1 MIVLH
6 AIWDSV
12 VSSKLHLWAESS
24 NMPTVAR
31 KRGGRQAEQAQTH
44 PFTLPYKAL
53 RETLGEIAGSLL
65 AQSAELDALTLCLP
79 STAKGPQSSPELI
92 REQEDVG
99 QEITGFKAWDVE
111 TLTLAPGTALDFLL
125 SLPDNAPRGIAFG
138 SSLHFWSMAARFASE
153 LIVGQ
158 AYMPALQETKQNR
171 IVTYRA
177 AWQAVLSDDDNG
189 RMTQLAKLMPPVC
202 WSYLPLGDKNVS
214 LLSEMVL
221 HFLNAT
227 IDAFVRDS
235 LSVKDLL
242 PAQSR
247 QRAKTLTLPEQWL
260 AGLTTDDGTLTGTAK
275 ELRVFAQTLQTWLG
289 QLSMK
294 EAASSFRT
302 CFRLDPPSPED
313 TESKDWHISFY
324 LQAKDDRSL
333 LVPAEQ
339 VWRERSGTLTF
350 LKRKFENPQER
361 LLADLARASRLFP
374 AIEDS
379 LKTAHP
385 DELSLDTEQAYQ
397 FLRQS
402 APLLEQSGF
411 GVLVPPWWNKA
422 SAKPRV
428 KLKIKGTGD
437 VASRGLLSFDGIVA
451 YDWKVAIG
459 DTTLS
464 AKEFERLVNLKMPLI
479 QVRGQWVELRPEEI
493 EAAIAFFKKKQS
505 NGTMTFGEA
514 LRLGLGQDTAAVG
527 LPVDG
532 IEGEGWIQDI
542 LDKLSGNTKLTPIK
556 TPPAFQGKLRPYQ
569 VKGVSWL
576 AFLQQFGFGACL
588 ADDMGLGKCCA
599 PDTLLLVN
607 GILQK
612 AEDIWQ
618 RYASET
624 TFDGEGYWT
633 EPTEQLL
640 TNSLDE
646 HTGRIVQTPIKRL
659 YRQQVK
665 THLRKIKLEDGNSVT
680 ITYPHKLLTNNG
692 WTNDL
697 HIGDYVC
704 VPARLIWYGKAE
716 DPDLVKMLAWQI
728 SEGYEVSN
736 VATVRITQ
744 KDTAILEELR
754 QCFQRIG
761 EKFGIKIN
769 CPTVNTSQATRVPN
783 LRITSAEYRRFL
795 KSKGYEWGNL
805 SYGKRIPDF
814 IMQADLDSVKIFL
827 RNYFEAEASVVESM
841 RSIEISTA
849 SPVMIQQLSYLLRR
863 FGIWMRISTKQ
874 KRATNGAGIFRP
886 YQIGVLGGNAAR
898 KFREEI
904 GFPGEQKQQR
914 LEKICECITNTNV
927 EGIPAS
933 EIMAQTVAV
942 TQLPIRHFGM
952 KTVYVTGTQQF
963 SIASLQ
969 QVVSAFDHILS
980 GEAERA
986 YRDKPA
992 SKWTLRTLDAYA
1004 KLDMQLLAVTKAELQ
1019 RLIGQEVYYC
1029 RIKSIE
1035 DIEYDGWVYDFEV
1048 EHHHNF
1054 VANNMLCHNTIQLI
1068 TLLLHERHTKK
1079 TLHGPS
1085 LIICPMSIVGN
1096 WHRELQRFAP
1106 SLSVMIHHGAERLTG
1121 PAFEEEVGKHD
1132 VVITTYAL
1140 ALRDKEH
1147 LSHIDWQYLVIDE
1160 AQNIKN
1166 EAAKQTQAIKSIPA
1180 VHKIALTGT
1189 PVENWLSELW
1199 SIMEFL
1205 NPGYLGSGTDFRKQ
1219 FAIPIERYHNAEKSE
1234 SLKHLIQPFVL
1245 RRVKTD
1251 KTIIQDLP
1259 DKMEMKVYCNL
1270 TQEQASLYEAVVK
1283 EMMEKIE
1290 EADGM
1295 ERRGLILATLMK
1307 LKQVCNHPAQFI
1319 GDGSSLIGRSGKL
1332 ARLEEMLEEVLAEG
1346 DKALIFTQ
1354 FAEMGTLLRKYLQ
1367 ETLGREVLFLHGG
1380 TPKKMRDAMVQQFQ
1394 EDRHGPPIFILS
1406 LKAGGVGLNL
1416 TGANYVFHFDRWW
1429 NPAVEN
1435 QATDRAFRIGQ
1446 RKNVQ
1451 VYKYI
1456 SVGTLEERID
1466 QMIEDKKALA
1476 ENIVGSGE
1484 NWLTEMSTS
1493 QLKELFALEP
1503 RSGSTRSSLNEPCGL
1518 SF

>member
-1 MIVLH
+1 MIVFH

-12 VSSKLHLWAESS
+12 VSGKLHLWAESS
-24 NMPTVAR
+24 SMPAVVR
-31 KRGGRQAEQAQTH
+31 KRGGRQMAQAQTH

-53 RETLGEIAGSLL
+53 REALGEIAGSLL
-65 AQSAELDALTLCLP
+65 VQDADLDALTLRLP
-79 STAKGPQSSPELI
+79 STAKAPQSSPELI

-99 QEITGFKAWDVE
+99 QDITGFKAWDVE

-125 SLPDNAPRGIAFG
+125 ALPDNAQRGVASG
-138 SSLHFWSMAARFASE
+138 SSLRFWSMAAHFASE

-158 AYMPALQETKQNR
+158 AYMPALQETKHDAR
-171 IVTYRA
+171 VMYRA
-177 AWQAVLSDDDNG
+177 AWQAILSDDDTE
-189 RMTQLAKLMPPVC
+189 RLAQLAQLMPPVC
-202 WSYLPLGDKNVS
+202 WSYLPLGDKHVS
-214 LLSEMVL
+214 LLHEMVL

-235 LSVKDLL
+235 LSAKDLL

-247 QRAKTLTLPEQWL
+247 QLTKTLSLPEQWL
-260 AGLTTDDGTLTGTAK
+260 ARLTAEDGTLTGTAK
-275 ELRVFAQTLQTWLG
+275 ELRVFAQMLQTWLG

-294 EAASSFRT
+294 EADSSFRT
-302 CFRLDPPSPED
+302 CFRLDQPSEED
-313 TESKDWHISFY
+313 TESKDWHISFH
-324 LQAKDDRSL
+324 LQARDDRSL

-339 VWRERSGTLTF
+339 VWRERSGMLTF

-361 LLADLARASRLFP
+361 LLADLGRASRLFP

-385 DELSLDTEQAYQ
+385 SELTLDTEQAYQ

-428 KLKIKGTGD
+428 KLKIKAKGD
-437 VASRGLLSFDGIVA
+437 VAGHGLLSLDGIVA

-464 AKEFERLVNLKMPLI
+464 AKEFEELVSLKMPLI

-493 EAAIAFFKKKQS
+493 EAAIAFFRKKQS

-514 LRLGLGQDTAAVG
+514 LRLGLGQDGDAVG

-532 IEGEGWIQDI
+532 IEGDGWMQDI
-542 LDKLSGNTKLTPIK
+542 LDKLSGNSKLTPIK
-556 TPPAFQGKLRPYQ
+556 APPTLQGKLRPYQ
-569 VKGVSWL
+569 AKGVSWL

-588 ADDMGLGKCCA
+588 ADDMGLGKCCT
-599 PDTLLLVN
+599 PDTLLSVN

-612 AEDIWQ
+612 AEDIWKIN
-618 RYASET
+618 ASET
-624 TFDGEGYWT
+624 IFDGEGYWT

-646 HTGRIVQTPIKRL
+646 HTGQIVQASIKHI
-659 YRQQVK
+659 YRQQVT
-665 THLRKIKLEDGNSVT
+665 THMRKIKLEDGNSIT
-680 ITYPHKLLTNNG
+680 ITYPHKLLTSKG

-697 HIGDYVC
+697 HVGDYVC
-704 VPARLIWYGKAE
+704 VPARLIWHGKAE

-728 SEGYEVSN
+728 AEGYEISN
-736 VATVRITQ
+736 VSTVRITR

-754 QCFQRIG
+754 QCFQRVG
-761 EKFGIKIN
+761 KKFGIKIN
-769 CPTVNTSQATRVPN
+769 CPTINTSQITRVPN
-783 LRITSAEYRRFL
+783 LRITSAEYRRL
-795 KSKGYEWGNL
+795 LESKGYEWGNL
-805 SYGKRIPDF
+805 AYGKRIPDF

-827 RNYFEAEASVVESM
+827 KNYFEAEASVVESM

-874 KRATNGAGIFRP
+874 KRATNGSGIFRP
-886 YQIGVLGGNAAR
+886 YQIGILGGNAAR
-898 KFREEI
+898 KFCTQI
-904 GFPGEQKQQR
+904 GFVSGRKQQK
-914 LEKICECITNTNV
+914 LAKICESISNTNV
-927 EGIPAS
+927 EGVPAS
-933 EIMAQTVAV
+933 EIMAQVVSATK
-942 TQLPIRHFGM
+942 LPIRHFGM
-952 KTVYVTGTQQF
+952 KTVYITGSQQF
-963 SIASLQ
+963 SSASLQ
-969 QVVSAFDHILS
+969 RVVSAFDDILS
-980 GEAERA
+980 GEAEQA
-986 YRDKPA
+986 YREKPV

-1019 RLIGQEVYYC
+1019 RLVSQEVYYC
-1029 RIKSIE
+1029 KVKEIE

-1048 EHHHNF
+1048 ERHHNF
-1054 VANNMLCHNTIQLI
+1054 VANNLLCHNTIQLI

-1079 TLHGPS
+1079 TVNGPS
-1085 LIICPMSIVGN
+1085 LIVCPMSIVGN
-1096 WHRELQRFAP
+1096 WHRELHRFAP

-1121 PAFEEEVGKHD
+1121 PVFEEEVSQHD

-1147 LSHIDWQYLVIDE
+1147 LSHIDWQYLVLDE

-1166 EAAKQTQAIKSIPA
+1166 EAAKQTQAIKSIQA

-1189 PVENWLSELW
+1189 PVENRLSELW

-1219 FAIPIERYHNAEKSE
+1219 FAIPIERYHDAPKAE

-1251 KTIIQDLP
+1251 KTIIKDLP
-1259 DKMEMKVYCNL
+1259 EKMEMKVYCNL
-1270 TQEQASLYEAVVK
+1270 TQEQASLYEAVVQ

-1290 EADGM
+1290 NSEGI

-1307 LKQVCNHPAQFI
+1307 LKQVSNHPTQFI
-1319 GDGSSLIGRSGKL
+1319 GDGSSLAGRSGKL
-1332 ARLEEMLEEVLAEG
+1332 ARLEEMLEEALAEG

-1354 FAEMGTLLRKYLQ
+1354 FAEMGKLLCKYLQ
-1367 ETLGREVLFLHGG
+1367 ESLGQEVLFLHGG
-1380 TPKKMRDAMVQQFQ
+1380 TPKKMRDAMVQRFQ
-1394 EDRHGPPIFILS
+1394 EERHGPKIFILS

-1416 TGANYVFHFDRWW
+1416 TGANHVFHFDRWW

-1446 RKNVQ
+1446 LKNVQ
-1451 VYKYI
+1451 VHKFI

-1493 QLKELFALEP
+1493 QLKELFALSREAV
-1503 RSGSTRSSLNEPCGL
+1503 GV
-1518 SF
+1518 

>member
-12 VSSKLHLWAESS
+12 VSGKLHLWAESS
-24 NMPTVAR
+24 HMPAVVR
-31 KRGGRQAEQAQTH
+31 KRGGKQAEQTQTH
-44 PFTLPYKAL
+44 PFTLSYKAL
-53 RETLGEIAGSLL
+53 REALGEIAGSLL
-65 AQSAELDALTLCLP
+65 VQSAELDALTLRLP

-99 QEITGFKAWDVE
+99 QDFVGFKTWDVE
-111 TLTLAPGTALDFLL
+111 TLALEPGTALDFLL

-158 AYMPALQETKQNR
+158 AYMPALQEAKQNR
-171 IVTYRA
+171 ILTYRA
-177 AWQAVLSDDDNG
+177 AWQAVLADDDAG
-189 RMTQLAKLMPPVC
+189 RMTQLAQLMPPVC
-202 WSYLPLGDKNVS
+202 WSYLPLGDKTAS
-214 LLSEMVL
+214 LLREMVL

-227 IDAFVRDS
+227 VDAFVRES

-242 PAQSR
+242 PVQSR
-247 QRAKTLTLPEQWL
+247 QHAKSLALQEQWL
-260 AGLTTDDGTLTGTAK
+260 VGLTADDGTLIGTAK
-275 ELRVFAQTLQTWLG
+275 ELRVFAQMLQTWLG
-289 QLSMK
+289 QLAMK

-302 CFRLDPPSPED
+302 CFRLDPPSEED
-313 TESKDWHISFY
+313 TERKDWHISFH

-361 LLADLARASRLFP
+361 LLADLGRASRLFP

-379 LKTAHP
+379 LKSAHP
-385 DELSLDTEQAYQ
+385 GELTLDTEQAYQ

-437 VASRGLLSFDGIVA
+437 VASRGLLSLDGIVA

-459 DTTLS
+459 DTMLS
-464 AKEFERLVNLKMPLI
+464 AKEFEKLVNLKMPLI

-532 IEGEGWIQDI
+532 IEGDGWMQDI
-542 LDKLSGNTKLTPIK
+542 LDKLSGNSKLTPIK
-556 TPPAFQGKLRPYQ
+556 IPPSLQGKLRPYQ

-588 ADDMGLGKCCA
+588 ADDMGLGK
-599 PDTLLLVN
+599 
-607 GILQK
+607 
-612 AEDIWQ
+612 
-618 RYASET
+618 
-624 TFDGEGYWT
+624 
-633 EPTEQLL
+633 
-640 TNSLDE
+640 
-646 HTGRIVQTPIKRL
+646 
-659 YRQQVK
+659 
-665 THLRKIKLEDGNSVT
+665 
-680 ITYPHKLLTNNG
+680 
-692 WTNDL
+692 
-697 HIGDYVC
+697 
-704 VPARLIWYGKAE
+704 
-716 DPDLVKMLAWQI
+716 
-728 SEGYEVSN
+728 
-736 VATVRITQ
+736 TV
-744 KDTAILEELR
+744 E
-754 QCFQRIG
+754 
-761 EKFGIKIN
+761 
-769 CPTVNTSQATRVPN
+769 
-783 LRITSAEYRRFL
+783 
-795 KSKGYEWGNL
+795 
-805 SYGKRIPDF
+805 
-814 IMQADLDSVKIFL
+814 
-827 RNYFEAEASVVESM
+827 
-841 RSIEISTA
+841 
-849 SPVMIQQLSYLLRR
+849 
-863 FGIWMRISTKQ
+863 
-874 KRATNGAGIFRP
+874 
-886 YQIGVLGGNAAR
+886 
-898 KFREEI
+898 
-904 GFPGEQKQQR
+904 
-914 LEKICECITNTNV
+914 
-927 EGIPAS
+927 
-933 EIMAQTVAV
+933 
-942 TQLPIRHFGM
+942 
-952 KTVYVTGTQQF
+952 
-963 SIASLQ
+963 
-969 QVVSAFDHILS
+969 
-980 GEAERA
+980 
-986 YRDKPA
+986 
-992 SKWTLRTLDAYA
+992 
-1004 KLDMQLLAVTKAELQ
+1004 
-1019 RLIGQEVYYC
+1019 
-1029 RIKSIE
+1029 
-1035 DIEYDGWVYDFEV
+1035 
-1048 EHHHNF
+1048 
-1054 VANNMLCHNTIQLI
+1054 LI
-1068 TLLLHERHTKK
+1068 TLLLHERHTRK
-1079 TLHGPS
+1079 TLNGPS
-1085 LIICPMSIVGN
+1085 LIVCPMSIVGN

-1121 PAFEEEVGKHD
+1121 PAFEEEVRKHE

-1147 LSHIDWQYLVIDE
+1147 LSHIDWEYLVIDE

-1166 EAAKQTQAIKSIPA
+1166 EAAKQTQAIKSIQA

-1189 PVENWLSELW
+1189 PVENRLSELW

-1219 FAIPIERYHNAEKSE
+1219 FAIPIERYHDAPKAE

-1245 RRVKTD
+1245 RRLKTD

-1259 DKMEMKVYCNL
+1259 EKMEMKVYCNL

-1283 EMMEKIE
+1283 EMLEKIE
-1290 EADGM
+1290 HSEGI

-1307 LKQVCNHPAQFI
+1307 LKQVCNHPAQFV
-1319 GDGSSLIGRSGKL
+1319 GDGSSLVGRSGKL

-1367 ETLGREVLFLHGG
+1367 ESLGREVLFLHGG
-1380 TPKKMRDAMVQQFQ
+1380 TPKKMRDAMVHQFQ

-1416 TGANYVFHFDRWW
+1416 TGASYVFHFDRWW

-1446 RKNVQ
+1446 QKNVQ
-1451 VYKYI
+1451 VYKYV

-1493 QLKELFALEP
+1493 QLKELFALSREAV
-1503 RSGSTRSSLNEPCGL
+1503 GV
-1518 SF
+1518 